1 MTKGKGLLIVISG
14 PSGVG
19 KDTLTHRLLE
29 RDPTLRYSVSYTTRA
44 PRPGEMNGK
53 DYSFVGREE
62 FERLVAKGE
71 FLEHASYDGQ
81 LYGTSAKRV
90 EAARQQGRDIILK
103 IEVKGAEQ
111 VRKKVKDAIF
121 IFLKPPSMEEL
132 VRRQQKRQSE
142 SRAGMESR
150 RKIAEKELT
159 YADRYDRVVVND
171 EIERAVDEVQ
181 ATIKQARERQT

>member
-1 MTKGKGLLIVISG
+1 MTKRKGLFIVISG

-19 KDTLTHRLLE
+19 KDTLTHRLLG

-44 PRPGEMNGK
+44 PRPGEVNGK
-53 DYSFVGREE
+53 DYSFVGRKE
-62 FERLVAKGE
+62 FQQLVAKGE
-71 FLEHASYDGQ
+71 FLEHATYDGQ
-81 LYGTSAKRV
+81 LYGTSAERV
-90 EAARQQGRDIILK
+90 EAARQEGRDIILK

-132 VRRQQKRQSE
+132 VRRQKERRSE
-142 SRAGMESR
+142 SEADMVAR

-159 YADRYDRVVVND
+159 YADRYDRVVIND
-171 EIERAVDEVQ
+171 NIERAVGEVQ
-181 ATIKQARERQT
+181 EIIQKARGRQT

>member
-1 MTKGKGLLIVISG
+1 VTKRRGLLIVISG

-19 KDTLTHRLLE
+19 KDTLTHRLLKLD
-29 RDPTLRYSVSYTTRA
+29 RTLRYSVSYTTRA
-44 PRPGEMNGK
+44 KRPVEVDGK
-53 DYSFVGREE
+53 DYSFIGRAE

-71 FLEHASYDGQ
+71 FLEHATYDRQ
-81 LYGTSAKRV
+81 LYGTSAKRI
-90 EAARQQGRDIILK
+90 EAARQEGRDIILK

-111 VRKKVKDAIF
+111 VRKKVRDAIL

-132 VRRQQKRQSE
+132 VRRQKERRSE
-142 SRAGMESR
+142 SEADMEAR

-171 EIERAVDEVQ
+171 DIGRAVDEVQ
-181 ATIKQARERQT
+181 EIIKEARGRQT